1 VADLASEQAT
11 LEMKFIS
18 ADSHIV
24 EPGNCYR
31 DHIDPKYR
39 ERAPHIEPGPK
50 GGDVYI
56 MEGFQPF
63 PSAGGACA
71 GMNLRSARFEEL
83 TLEDVHT
90 GAWDPKQR
98 LLDQDRD
105 GVSAEIL
112 YPTLGMIIC
121 SLDDVDYK
129 SACMQAY
136 NRWLQEFVSHA
147 PDRLFGL
154 GQTAVRSVS
163 DAIDDLQAISEMGFK
178 GVLMPADPC
187 TKEDYDDPVFD
198 PLWKAAV
205 QLDLPISF
213 HILTS
218 GRDQRNFMTG
228 NTIRGPKANN
238 MTALMRAN
246 QDIIG
251 TFIWGN
257 VFERHPDLKLV
268 CVEADAG
275 WAPHLMQKMDHYYH
289 DRGDLKIDIMPKPPS
304 EYFKKN
310 VFLTFQDDWVA
321 LELLHHM
328 NPRQLL
334 WANDFPHPDACWP
347 NSHHLL
353 AKHTQHLNEKEKR
366 WVLRENVIDL
376 YGLTTH

>member
-1 VADLASEQAT
+1 MADLASEQAT

-136 NRWLQEFVSHA
+136 NLS
-147 PDRLFGL
+147 L
-154 GQTAVRSVS
+154 
-163 DAIDDLQAISEMGFK
+163 I
-178 GVLMPADPC
+178 
-187 TKEDYDDPVFD
+187 
-198 PLWKAAV
+198 
-205 QLDLPISF
+205 
-213 HILTS
+213 HI
-218 GRDQRNFMTG
+218 
-228 NTIRGPKANN
+228 
-238 MTALMRAN
+238 
-246 QDIIG
+246 
-251 TFIWGN
+251 
-257 VFERHPDLKLV
+257 
-268 CVEADAG
+268 
-275 WAPHLMQKMDHYYH
+275 
-289 DRGDLKIDIMPKPPS
+289 
-304 EYFKKN
+304 
-310 VFLTFQDDWVA
+310 
-321 LELLHHM
+321 
-328 NPRQLL
+328 
-334 WANDFPHPDACWP
+334 
-347 NSHHLL
+347 
-353 AKHTQHLNEKEKR
+353 
-366 WVLRENVIDL
+366 
-376 YGLTTH
+376 